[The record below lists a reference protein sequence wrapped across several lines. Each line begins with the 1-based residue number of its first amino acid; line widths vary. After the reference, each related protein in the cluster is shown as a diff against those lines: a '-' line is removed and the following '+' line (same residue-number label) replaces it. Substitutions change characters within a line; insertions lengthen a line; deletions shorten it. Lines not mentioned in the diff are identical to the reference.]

1 MSRLCKNVNP
11 IKMKNFTTICLF
23 FLACHLSGQVSINTT
38 GSPPVAT
45 AMLDISGSGKGILI
59 PRMTASDRDLISN
72 PAQSLLIFNTT
83 SNCYNYWTGTA
94 WIALAAGNIKELA
107 DGDSDTKVQV
117 EKIQMKIQSGLQ
129 SPVHRLHYW
138 TPDHFN

>member
-1 MSRLCKNVNP
+1 
-11 IKMKNFTTICLF
+11 MKNFTTICLF